1 MSWKRRK
8 ELIKPE
14 HTERERER
22 INFKIKERNHSKQ
35 YMVLG
40 CIVSF
45 AIDMLKRRAS
55 KRFVLA
61 ESGEPTTWDSSV
73 DSNPNITVDRNANS
87 ADEMSTQNVSPSS
100 SSSEMSPTT
109 TTATQTTPST
119 NHLTVPKTTTVE
131 LNQGL
136 K

>member
-1 MSWKRRK
+1 
-8 ELIKPE
+8 
-14 HTERERER
+14 
-22 INFKIKERNHSKQ
+22 
-35 YMVLG
+35 MVLG
-40 CIVSF
+40 CLVSF

-61 ESGEPTTWDSSV
+61 ETGQDGHWDSSV
-73 DSNPNITVDRNANS
+73 DNNPNITVEGNANNT
-87 ADEMSTQNVSPSS
+87 DEMSTPTVSPS
-100 SSSEMSPTT
+100 ETPMPTPTPTPTT
-109 TTATQTTPST
+109 ST

>member
-1 MSWKRRK
+1 
-8 ELIKPE
+8 
-14 HTERERER
+14 
-22 INFKIKERNHSKQ
+22 
-35 YMVLG
+35 MVLG
-40 CIVSF
+40 CLVTF

-61 ESGEPTTWDSSV
+61 ESGQDGHWDSSV
-73 DSNPNITVDRNANS
+73 DNNPNITVDRNANQT
-87 ADEMSTQNVSPSS
+87 DEMSTQSVS
-100 SSSEMSPTT
+100 SPTSETSPPT
-109 TTATQTTPST
+109 TST